1 MEKMCFKV
9 VGMLTLIEHR
19 DLPIAKTGKLVRKN
33 ASHNDALVLLLH
45 HWSCEMANIQFHSEK
60 SGKIWLIST
69 LCQEIK
75 KELKPLFLFLQ
86 AWTECNLVSAICHP
100 AKNSFAKRFL
110 K

>member
-9 VGMLTLIEHR
+9 LGMLTLIAHR
-19 DLPIAKTGKLVRKN
+19 DLPIAKAGKPVRKTAN
-33 ASHNDALVLLLH
+33 CNDALVLLLH
-45 HWSCEMANIQFHSEK
+45 HLSCEMANTQFNSEK

-75 KELKPLFLFLQ
+75 KELNPLFPFLH
-86 AWTECNLVSAICHP
+86 AWTECNSVSAICHP
-100 AKNSFAKRFL
+100 AKTSFAKRFL